1 MHATT
6 WMNLENMKWK
16 YEMSRLGEFFIVIG
30 SRLVIAYGWRIWEK
44 MGEELLMGMGFFL
57 WVMKYSKIECGDIA
71 QLCGY
76 TKNHNIVH
84 FEWVNIMVCEL
95 YLDKAIFTNRPL
107 SHVRGERLTG
117 ITHTKG

>member
-1 MHATT
+1 
-6 WMNLENMKWK
+6 
-16 YEMSRLGEFFIVIG
+16 
-30 SRLVIAYGWRIWEK
+30 

-84 FEWVNIMVCEL
+84 FE
-95 YLDKAIFTNRPL
+95 
-107 SHVRGERLTG
+107 
-117 ITHTKG
+117 